1 MPFNKHTTCPAHVAS
16 DAVTVKAGKRVVLD
30 QKNYQH
36 RAIILR
42 GILTQWDVSNQF
54 RPGENEDESA
64 LQPVRIGTWQFTS
77 AYRLDHPAE
86 AVCIADDMEAFF
98 HLSLYMG
105 LRYLR
110 NNCQNL
116 QMTMFDYFDGYKYD
130 VTKQHYVCGSDKR
143 GAMRDGRL
151 VDVADQRYRF
161 LGDNRDGEPRN
172 HPIDQIFRTCV
183 RWFSGRYK
191 LKELQAWERERGE
204 DESPSEDELGPDPKL
219 LDSKL
224 DDPPP
229 SQRATVW
236 PEMDKVGDQLRPAP
250 VKKKRGR
257 KGGRGTHL
265 GKRVKADPSAKH
277 DA

>member
-1 MPFNKHTTCPAHVAS
+1 
-16 DAVTVKAGKRVVLD
+16 
-30 QKNYQH
+30 
-36 RAIILR
+36 
-42 GILTQWDVSNQF
+42 
-54 RPGENEDESA
+54 
-64 LQPVRIGTWQFTS
+64 
-77 AYRLDHPAE
+77 
-86 AVCIADDMEAFF
+86 
-98 HLSLYMG
+98 
-105 LRYLR
+105 
-110 NNCQNL
+110 
-116 QMTMFDYFDGYKYD
+116 MFDYFDGYKYD
-130 VTKQHYVCGSDKR
+130 VNKQRYVCGSDKR
-143 GAMRDGRL
+143 AAMRDGRL

-161 LGDNRDGEPRN
+161 LGDNCDGEPRN

-204 DESPSEDELGPDPKL
+204 DESPSEDELGPDPKVLEALSKQLDDHTALLQL